1 MITFDIT
8 HDRLRLISTPIAEAL
23 TLTPYTPPESNPV
36 SIKSHLQSLLP
47 FQSPTP
53 QNNLRGQILDFILCC
68 AALAS
73 ADGDSPSLCWISNDL
88 SSAAVSALEEMSNLA
103 KGVGMEVQ
111 TTFMEAVMYE
121 VFPILK
127 RLIKETCVDVESET
141 LVSSTVSAP
150 VAYAVVAV
158 HQFRWFVMQVY
169 CFSTY
174 VIHQSSCVVIPEFR
188 HKCYS
193 SLQLSSQ
200 VSTH

>member
-1 MITFDIT
+1 M
-8 HDRLRLISTPIAEAL
+8 
-23 TLTPYTPPESNPV
+23 
-36 SIKSHLQSLLP
+36 
-47 FQSPTP
+47 
-53 QNNLRGQILDFILCC
+53 
-68 AALAS
+68 
-73 ADGDSPSLCWISNDL
+73 
-88 SSAAVSALEEMSNLA
+88 SALEEMSNLA